1 MLKGHF
7 LIFKCFDR
15 PRSAKEPPFFFK
27 EVRLGMLTLS
37 ILYNI
42 ARLVYE
48 LTIMDISVI
57 LVATRLLLTTL
68 QLVDQWWFCKNW
80 ESFFLEKKMRAWI
93 WFRLFIAVSM
103 WSLLFCLQ
111 TTFNT
116 SYAMMGNDT
125 FLWAGGLQTMLWY
138 YWGKHWKF
146 QWGDMS
152 DERRIPAFVGTLI
165 TSSFLYAGLAVFVRE
180 SDQQQSAITTAIT
193 ATMAYF
199 LMGLSFQYLHRVTN
213 HNLSEKTIDPIPLPS
228 SIPTPVRTSIKKV
241 AVIADE
247 ANHDIEVFRVP
258 EEKIDMNR
266 PFIDVH
272 TRTVYP
278 FASPPVSP
286 TNSSSSMT
294 TTEMSPSLLENGINH
309 GIDGVSQT
317 RVKPIYVPIIS
328 PIISPVIS
336 RHGSFS
342 HTDDHGHITPI
353 IADCNEDVNVDQNS
367 QLKPTNNNPLS
378 ASSSLLPSTTAP
390 LDSSSPLP
398 VLVSQKGRRSSL
410 ENLMYYETSHLLSD
424 KIVVVFV
431 QVVTTY
437 PIPFHLPLSKLSDQ
451 LSHF

>member
-1 MLKGHF
+1 
-7 LIFKCFDR
+7 
-15 PRSAKEPPFFFK
+15 
-27 EVRLGMLTLS
+27 
-37 ILYNI
+37 
-42 ARLVYE
+42 
-48 LTIMDISVI
+48 
-57 LVATRLLLTTL
+57 
-68 QLVDQWWFCKNW
+68 
-80 ESFFLEKKMRAWI
+80 
-93 WFRLFIAVSM
+93 
-103 WSLLFCLQ
+103 
-111 TTFNT
+111 
-116 SYAMMGNDT
+116 
-125 FLWAGGLQTMLWY
+125 
-138 YWGKHWKF
+138 
-146 QWGDMS
+146 
-152 DERRIPAFVGTLI
+152 
-165 TSSFLYAGLAVFVRE
+165 
-180 SDQQQSAITTAIT
+180 
-193 ATMAYF
+193 
-199 LMGLSFQYLHRVTN
+199 
-213 HNLSEKTIDPIPLPS
+213 
-228 SIPTPVRTSIKKV
+228 
-241 AVIADE
+241 
-247 ANHDIEVFRVP
+247 
-258 EEKIDMNR
+258 MNR

-390 LDSSSPLP
+390 LDSSSPSPLP
-398 VLVSQKGRRSSL
+398 VPVSQKGRRSSL

-431 QVVTTY
+431 QVVTILISTPSY
-437 PIPFHLPLSKLSDQ
+437 PSPFVHLSVSQISSHTSNHLPCPCCLIRCYYGIP
-451 LSHF
+451 